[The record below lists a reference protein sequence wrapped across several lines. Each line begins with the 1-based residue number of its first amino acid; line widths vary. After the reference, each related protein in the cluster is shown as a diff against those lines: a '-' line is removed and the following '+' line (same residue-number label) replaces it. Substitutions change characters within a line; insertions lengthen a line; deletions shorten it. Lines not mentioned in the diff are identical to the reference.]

1 MAISISVLSRG
12 PLGVL
17 LALFKSVLLWL
28 LVPVKRVP
36 VAAYRRP
43 SELTPAE
50 TGKRAKARIRNAYR
64 NASSKKARD
73 GAIEEGA
80 RWRD

>member
-50 TGKRAKARIRNAYR
+50 TGKRAKAPIRNVYR
-64 NASSKKARD
+64 NASSKNARD